1 MQRRIYALMVLMK
14 AADDRLSKGIGT
26 GEFMCVYWPSR
37 GQEAIAAAMGVTLR
51 DDDQLVTTYRGL
63 HDLIGKGVPLE
74 EIYGEMMGRTVG
86 ASRGKGGT
94 MHIAKPE
101 KGVMLSTGI
110 VGAGPP
116 VGVGLAMAAK
126 RKGLDRVTVVS
137 FGDGA
142 TNTGSFHE
150 AANMAALWDLPMV
163 FVCQNNMYA
172 EMTPTTDTMKIERV
186 ADRAAGYG
194 MPGVRVDGNDP
205 LAVADALAEA
215 IGKARDGEGP
225 TFIECVTF
233 RFRGHYF
240 GDRMPYIPKEQLE
253 AAMAADPVP
262 AFRRRLDRRRHL
274 LRRRAQRHRR
284 RRADRGRGSAEDG
297 AGRGT
302 AVGRRAR
309 PRRVRHPDQVSRL
322 RKAMDEKEMSM
333 REALNLALDQA
344 MAADDRVFL
353 LGEDIADPGA
363 SGPTAG
369 LSTKYG
375 HDRVLDTPISEA
387 AIVGAAIGAA
397 IDGLL
402 PVAEIMIMDFIG
414 IAADQLINNA
424 AKLRF
429 MTAGRTTAPITV
441 RTQVYGG
448 LATGATHSQT
458 LEAWFMHI
466 PGMKVIVPS
475 TPRDGKGLL
484 ASAIFDE
491 DPCLFVETI
500 RLQAQKGLVPTD
512 PGFRIPLGQA
522 DVKRPGSDV
531 TLISYG
537 RSVLESLAA
546 AKTLDEQGISAEVID
561 LRTLVPL
568 DVDTMVESVRRTGR
582 AVVVHDAVQFA
593 GPGAEIVAVLQAE
606 CFGDLTAPI
615 ERVAAR
621 FVPTPAAPA
630 LEAQIYPSAA
640 RVVEAVARTLEK
652 ADAGG

>member
-1 MQRRIYALMVLMK
+1 MK

-116 VGVGLAMAAK
+116 VSVGLAMAAK

-172 EMTPTTDTMKIERV
+172 EMTPTTDTMKIEHV

-215 IGKARDGEGP
+215 IGKARDGDGP

-262 AFRRRLDRRRHL
+262 AFRRSLIDGGICSDDEL
-274 LRRRAQRHRR
+274 SGIDEGAQTLVEE
-284 RRADRGRGSAEDG
+284 ALKTVVGRGVAF
-297 AGRGT
+297 
-302 AVGRRAR
+302 GRRAR
-309 PRRVRHPDQVSRL
+309 PRRVRRPDQVPRL
-322 RKAMDEKEMSM
+322 RNGHGRKRDVDARGAEPRARSGDGRRRPGLPARRGHRRPRRVRPDRGAVDEV
-333 REALNLALDQA
+333 RPRPRAGHTDLGGRDRRCGDRRRDRRAAAGRRDHDHGLHRHRGRPAHQQRRQA
-344 MAADDRVFL
+344 AVHDRGPDDR
-353 LGEDIADPGA
+353 ADHRPHPG
-363 SGPTAG
+363 
-369 LSTKYG
+369 
-375 HDRVLDTPISEA
+375 
-387 AIVGAAIGAA
+387 
-397 IDGLL
+397 
-402 PVAEIMIMDFIG
+402 
-414 IAADQLINNA
+414 
-424 AKLRF
+424 
-429 MTAGRTTAPITV
+429 
-441 RTQVYGG
+441 
-448 LATGATHSQT
+448 
-458 LEAWFMHI
+458 
-466 PGMKVIVPS
+466 
-475 TPRDGKGLL
+475 
-484 ASAIFDE
+484 
-491 DPCLFVETI
+491 
-500 RLQAQKGLVPTD
+500 
-512 PGFRIPLGQA
+512 
-522 DVKRPGSDV
+522 
-531 TLISYG
+531 
-537 RSVLESLAA
+537 
-546 AKTLDEQGISAEVID
+546 
-561 LRTLVPL
+561 
-568 DVDTMVESVRRTGR
+568 VRRSRDRGDALADARSLVHAHPGDEGHR
-582 AVVVHDAVQFA
+582 AVH
-593 GPGAEIVAVLQAE
+593 
-606 CFGDLTAPI
+606 
-615 ERVAAR
+615 AA
-621 FVPTPAAPA
+621 
-630 LEAQIYPSAA
+630 
-640 RVVEAVARTLEK
+640 
-652 ADAGG
+652 